1 MPADNA
7 TLDQFEKKLA
17 ELEELVQALESGDAP
32 LEQAVQNFE
41 RGMALSKSCEA
52 LLKQAE
58 LKVQQLTQ
66 STDGEAVL
74 QDMDNGT
81 TDS

>member
-17 ELEELVQALESGDAP
+17 ELEELVRALESGDAP
-32 LEQAVQNFE
+32 LEKAVQHFE
-41 RGMALSKSCEA
+41 RGMALSQSCEK

-66 STDGEAVL
+66 AADGSATL
-74 QDMDNGT
+74 QDLGSGDA
-81 TDS
+81 DS

>member
-17 ELEELVQALESGDAP
+17 ELEELVRALESGDAP
-32 LEQAVQNFE
+32 LEQAVQHFE
-41 RGMALSKSCEA
+41 RGMALSQSCEA

-66 STDGEAVL
+66 SGHGDAVL
-74 QDMDNGT
+74 QDMDTGAA
-81 TDS
+81 DS

>member
-1 MPADNA
+1 MPAENA

-17 ELEELVQALESGDAP
+17 ELEELVRALESGDAP
-32 LEQAVQNFE
+32 LEKAVQHFE
-41 RGMALSKSCEA
+41 RGMDLSQSCET

-66 STDGEAVL
+66 GADGNAQL
-74 QDMDNGT
+74 SDMGSQEGDA
-81 TDS
+81 

>member
-32 LEQAVQNFE
+32 LEQAVQHFE

-81 TDS
+81 TYS